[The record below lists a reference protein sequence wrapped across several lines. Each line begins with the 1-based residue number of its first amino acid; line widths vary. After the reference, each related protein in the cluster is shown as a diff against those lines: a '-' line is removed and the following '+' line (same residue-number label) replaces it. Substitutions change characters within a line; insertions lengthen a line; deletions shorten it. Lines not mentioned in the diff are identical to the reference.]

1 MHKMAAFKRLRPATL
16 LKKRLWHSCFLVNFV
31 KFVRTPFSRT
41 PLGDC
46 FYIMRRKKIK
56 TNRNFNH
63 FQTHKGNNKKRKMFL
78 HFLFFVLILFL
89 FGFTFYKEASC
100 FIIFIL
106 SLCSNMLNLE
116 NILEYIRQKLK
127 KHAHFKISSRYEV
140 FTRRFFFFFI
150 PG

>member
-1 MHKMAAFKRLRPATL
+1 MHKMAAFKRLRPVTL
-16 LKKRLWHSCFLVNFV
+16 LKKRLWHSYFLVNFV

-46 FYIMRRKKIK
+46 FYITRRKKIK

-63 FQTHKGNNKKRKMFL
+63 FQTHKENNKKKEKCSYIFYIL
-78 HFLFFVLILFL
+78 CSSFFFS
-89 FGFTFYKEASC
+89 GFTFYKEALC

-116 NILEYIRQKLK
+116 NILEQIRQKLKK
-127 KHAHFKISSRYEV
+127 KHAHFKISSLE
-140 FTRRFFFFFI
+140 
-150 PG
+150 